1 MSNKADIIKGLL
13 DKVELSKTARED
25 ILRILAL
32 KDAKIDEIDELIVNI
47 DKQIPDLIANI
58 NNTVNPIKSAYD
70 ARINNGCRSDI
81 TWEVTETGTD
91 ENDDDY
97 TIYTVVKNNTRQET
111 NFYGQKYYRKPLN
124 RDFGSN
130 IIAEIVGDIRNI
142 PTGITTIAVTSD
154 NGIEGVE
161 VGDIV
166 TDNLDKPT
174 IFSAGNLPRVTGF
187 GTTTIVG
194 FNTTVQGTIGVGS
207 DHFVASG
214 AGSTL
219 AVEVGSAVT
228 FTGVVPEG
236 TTVIGFGTAIANL
249 PFYNDDN
256 GLTTTV
262 PRVFPSIILSNIAT
276 DSSTLGLLSVG
287 ITSTKPTLILDKQAA
302 SEATEES
309 FIIIRDTKDIDS
321 DFDFEK
327 SPLEP
332 VTIGIL
338 GNQLGIGHKT
348 EIVNNGPPPGPKQ
361 WNEQQDDPEPA
372 VGAGKVV
379 YYEGNFSWPIITTDG
394 EAGFG
399 GVSNY
404 ATLGQTLVSTSST
417 LTESTSVATLTPV
430 SPTPGADC
438 AASDASIATANTNF
452 ANAVTDNLTKA
463 QNLNA
468 LSQALREFRDEE
480 ELEAYGL
487 LQGAAFERSRANTR
501 QSQSDTFTAQDLTEY
516 DP

>member
-47 DKQIPDLIANI
+47 DKQIPGLIKNI
-58 NNTVNPIKSAYD
+58 NDTVDPIKTAYD

-219 AVEVGSAVT
+219 AVELWCSICSRL
-228 FTGVVPEG
+228 FC
-236 TTVIGFGTAIANL
+236 N
-249 PFYNDDN
+249 ND
-256 GLTTTV
+256 
-262 PRVFPSIILSNIAT
+262 S
-276 DSSTLGLLSVG
+276 
-287 ITSTKPTLILDKQAA
+287 
-302 SEATEES
+302 
-309 FIIIRDTKDIDS
+309 
-321 DFDFEK
+321 
-327 SPLEP
+327 
-332 VTIGIL
+332 
-338 GNQLGIGHKT
+338 
-348 EIVNNGPPPGPKQ
+348 
-361 WNEQQDDPEPA
+361 
-372 VGAGKVV
+372 
-379 YYEGNFSWPIITTDG
+379 
-394 EAGFG
+394 
-399 GVSNY
+399 
-404 ATLGQTLVSTSST
+404 
-417 LTESTSVATLTPV
+417 
-430 SPTPGADC
+430 
-438 AASDASIATANTNF
+438 
-452 ANAVTDNLTKA
+452 
-463 QNLNA
+463 
-468 LSQALREFRDEE
+468 
-480 ELEAYGL
+480 
-487 LQGAAFERSRANTR
+487 
-501 QSQSDTFTAQDLTEY
+501 
-516 DP
+516 

>member
-13 DKVELSKTARED
+13 DKVELSKTARQD
-25 ILRILAL
+25 ILRMLAL
-32 KDAKIDEIDELIVNI
+32 KDAKIDEIDELIINI
-47 DKQIPDLIANI
+47 DKQIPGLIKNI
-58 NNTVNPIKSAYD
+58 NDTVGPIKDAHD

-81 TWEVTETGTD
+81 TWEVTESD
-91 ENDDDY
+91 EDEDGNAY
-97 TIYTVVKNNTRQET
+97 TVYTVVKNDTRKET
-111 NFYGQKYYRKPLN
+111 NKYGQKYYRKPLN

-130 IIAEIVGDIRNI
+130 IIAEIVGQIRNI
-142 PTGITTIAVTSD
+142 PTGITTVAVTSD
-154 NGIEGVE
+154 DGIEGVE

-219 AVEVGSAVT
+219 AVSVGSAVT

-249 PFYNDDN
+249 PFYNDDD
-256 GLTTTV
+256 GTETTV
-262 PRVFPSIILSNIAT
+262 PRTFPSIILSNVAT

-302 SEATEES
+302 SEASEQP

-332 VTIGIL
+332 VIIGIL
-338 GNQLGIGHKT
+338 GDQLGIGHRT
-348 EIVNNGPPPGPKQ
+348 EIVNNGPPPGPKE

-379 YYEGNFSWPIITTDG
+379 YYEGNFSWPIKTTDG

-399 GVSNY
+399 GVSQY
-404 ATLGQTLVSTSST
+404 ASLGETLVSTSST
-417 LTESTSVATLTPV
+417 LTESTSVATLTSV

-438 AASDASIATANTNF
+438 GAADAAIATANTNF
-452 ANAVTDNLTKA
+452 ANAVANNLTQA

-468 LSQALREFRDEE
+468 LSQALREYRDEE

-487 LQGAAFERSRANTR
+487 LQGAAFERSRANKR
-501 QSQSDTFTAQDLTEY
+501 QAQSDGFTAQDLDAFE
-516 DP
+516 P